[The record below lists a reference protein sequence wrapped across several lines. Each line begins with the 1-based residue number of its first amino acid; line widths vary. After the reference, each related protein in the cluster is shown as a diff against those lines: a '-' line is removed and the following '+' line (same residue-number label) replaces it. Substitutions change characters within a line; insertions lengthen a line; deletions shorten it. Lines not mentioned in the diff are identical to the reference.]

1 MKSREQI
8 IEYLNEREETL
19 KDLYKGLNDVQ
30 VDNSTLYI
38 NNLVHLIS
46 VVKVQVA
53 TIKTILNEN

>member
-19 KDLYKGLNDVQ
+19 KDLYKGLNDAQ
-30 VDNSTLYI
+30 VDNNTLYI

>member
-30 VDNSTLYI
+30 VENSTLYI

>member
-19 KDLYKGLNDVQ
+19 KDLYKGLNDIQ
-30 VDNSTLYI
+30 VENSTLYI

>member
-19 KDLYKGLNDVQ
+19 KDLYKGLNDAQ